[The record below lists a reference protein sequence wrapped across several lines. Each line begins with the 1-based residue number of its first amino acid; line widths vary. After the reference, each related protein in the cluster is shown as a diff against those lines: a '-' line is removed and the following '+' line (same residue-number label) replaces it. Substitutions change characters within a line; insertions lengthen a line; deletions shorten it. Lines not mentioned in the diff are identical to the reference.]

1 MEIEVSFS
9 QLQQILTDLIEKKV
23 LPQDS
28 YLAGGTAV
36 YFYLR
41 HRYSL
46 DLDFFTS
53 KPFSSEVMLFR
64 LRDAIKEVDVEI
76 FEKETFIA
84 NLTSSK
90 LRFSLFYYPYKL
102 IFSPNIY
109 ELRPGLFC
117 PMASL
122 QDIEAMKAVALVQ
135 RGSAKDFVD
144 LYFILTKTHHSFRDL
159 ANLIQRKYSLDEKYN
174 YHLKTALVY
183 FDEAE
188 RDLEAIWL
196 VDEKSEAKRIS
207 EEQWQMIKDFF
218 IRFCQ

>member
-1 MEIEVSFS
+1 
-9 QLQQILTDLIEKKV
+9 
-23 LPQDS
+23 
-28 YLAGGTAV
+28 
-36 YFYLR
+36 
-41 HRYSL
+41 
-46 DLDFFTS
+46 
-53 KPFSSEVMLFR
+53 
-64 LRDAIKEVDVEI
+64 
-76 FEKETFIA
+76 
-84 NLTSSK
+84 
-90 LRFSLFYYPYKL
+90 
-102 IFSPNIY
+102 
-109 ELRPGLFC
+109 
-117 PMASL
+117 
-122 QDIEAMKAVALVQ
+122 MKAVALVQ